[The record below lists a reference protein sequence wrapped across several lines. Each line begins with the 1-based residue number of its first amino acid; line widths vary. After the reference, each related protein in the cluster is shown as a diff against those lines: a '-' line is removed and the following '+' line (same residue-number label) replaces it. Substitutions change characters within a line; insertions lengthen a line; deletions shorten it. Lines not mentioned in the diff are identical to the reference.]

1 MKRVRIGTRGSA
13 LARAQSKQFGENLKK
28 LHPGL
33 EVEFVIITTSGDRFS
48 VAVNAGEEAAPPGAA
63 DAPNLKAMFVKE
75 LETALLENSIDM
87 AVHSSKDLPAELPE
101 GLMIAAY
108 PLRADPRDAFIGGG
122 TLRRFDDLPKGALV
136 GTASLRRSIQLAMRR
151 PDLRFAPLRG
161 NVDTRLRKLA
171 EGKVAGVILAEAGLA
186 RLGRDEV
193 RREQLGPDILISAPG
208 QGALAVEARSNRD
221 DVRELLSA
229 IDHPATRVE
238 VEMER
243 GFMQKIGGGCATPLG
258 ALARAGDSEVEM
270 AVFWSDARGSNP
282 IRLEDRAPRRR
293 EALSK
298 LVADMSA
305 RIKKEALKKQ
315 N

>member
-1 MKRVRIGTRGSA
+1 MKRIKIGTRGSA

-33 EVEFVIITTSGDRFS
+33 EVEFVFITTSGDRFS
-48 VAVNAGEEAAPPGAA
+48 VAVNAGEPGAVPA
-63 DAPNLKAMFVKE
+63 GAAPNLKAMFVKE
-75 LETALLENSIDM
+75 IESALLENSIDM

-122 TLRRFDDLPKGALV
+122 TISRFEDLPKGALV

-151 PDLRFAPLRG
+151 PDLRFVPLRG

-171 EGKVAGVILAEAGLA
+171 EGKASGVILAEAGLL

-193 RREQLGPDILISAPG
+193 RREKLGPEILISAPG
-208 QGALAVEARSNRD
+208 QGALAVEARSDRD
-221 DVRELLSA
+221 DVRKLLSA

-243 GFMQKIGGGCATPLG
+243 DFMRKIGGGCATPLG

-270 AVFWSDARGSNP
+270 AVFWSDAQGSNP
-282 IRLEDRAPRRR
+282 IRLEERAPRRP

-305 RIKKEALKKQ
+305 RIKEAALKKR